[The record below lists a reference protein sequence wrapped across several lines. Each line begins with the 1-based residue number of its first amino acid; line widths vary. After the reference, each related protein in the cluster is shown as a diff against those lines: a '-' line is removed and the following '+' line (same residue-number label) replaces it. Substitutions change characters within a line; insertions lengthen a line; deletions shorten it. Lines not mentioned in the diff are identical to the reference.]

1 MYMNTDNIPDRI
13 KLQLDV
19 RLDLFGDEYVSDL
32 RPVAGGSAAKSGR
45 LFENI
50 VVEILRGEGRH
61 ITKRPKFQCHFGLSR
76 QGDFEIK
83 STTNDRIVHVECKQ
97 LGDAESHF
105 DKLSHV
111 MLNLVYGCY
120 GEEMWLVY
128 DYNGDVGP
136 SGYRKI
142 ELLIKRSVELKKQ
155 VALQGI
161 TFELV
166 LIDNLVERMK
176 EFV

>member
-1 MYMNTDNIPDRI
+1 MNTDNIPDRI

-19 RLDLFGDEYVSDL
+19 KLDLFGDEYVSDL

-45 LFENI
+45 VFEDI
-50 VVEILRGEGRH
+50 VAGFLYGKARL
-61 ITKRPKFQCHFGLSR
+61 ITKRPKFQCHYGLSR

-83 STTNDRIVHVECKQ
+83 STTDDRTVHVECKQ
-97 LGDAESHF
+97 LGNVESHF

-111 MLNLVYGCY
+111 MLNLVHGCY

-166 LIDNLVERMK
+166 LIDDLVEKMK
-176 EFV
+176 EFE